1 MYILRCL
8 IPKAGLSSED
18 KEEISNGYF
27 DGNKYISL
35 EAPCRDAKYFVMK
48 DSHMIKNTSLYSTT
62 SMGEILADDHVL
74 TITKLGITFGIKYC
88 GAMKF
93 GMIQDAGCHG
103 YILYEN
109 GTMQEVNK

>member
-1 MYILRCL
+1 LYILRCL

-74 TITKLGITFGIKYC
+74 NEFGIKYC
-88 GAMKF
+88 RAMKF